1 MEEHNDWLD
10 TEPVKQ
16 INQKSVKP
24 VVIVEKK
31 IIVPEQ
37 KKSPESKATENKKTP
52 EQNKS
57 PENKNRDKVDEGK
70 EKFGLLNIDKT
81 DIREEKAKMFLDT
94 LVSEFGE
101 LPNTSKEWAIKHFG
115 EEWLSLFLR
124 DISYLKS
131 DLISSNFYPS
141 QDKILF
147 LKYIFLLNQSL

>member
-24 VVIVEKK
+24 VIIVEKK

-37 KKSPESKATENKKTP
+37 KKTP
-52 EQNKS
+52 EPKKS
-57 PENKNRDKVDEGK
+57 PENNKTLENKIRDKVDEGK

-94 LVSEFGE
+94 LISEFGD
-101 LPNTSKEWAIKHFG
+101 LPVTSKEWAVKHFG
-115 EEWLSLFLR
+115 EEWLCLFLR

-131 DLISSNFYPS
+131 DLTSSNFYPS

-147 LKYIFLLNQSL
+147 LKYIFLLNQAL

>member
-10 TEPVKQ
+10 AEPVKQ

-24 VVIVEKK
+24 VVVVEKK
-31 IIVPEQ
+31 IVVPEQ
-37 KKSPESKATENKKTP
+37 KKTPEPKKSPENTKTLENTL
-52 EQNKS
+52 
-57 PENKNRDKVDEGK
+57 ENKNRDKVDEGK

-94 LVSEFGE
+94 LISEFGE
-101 LPNTSKEWAIKHFG
+101 LPNASKEWAIKHFG
-115 EEWLSLFLR
+115 EDWLSLFLR
-124 DISYLKS
+124 DIAYLKS
-131 DLISSNFYPS
+131 DLTSSNFYPS